1 MRIAVV
7 DTETSGTGPED
18 RILEFAFVMMERRAD
33 QTRIVWGH
41 SALHDEG
48 PPSTPGAFAI
58 HGITDEQ
65 RRGMV
70 LPQEMMGHL
79 KCADLVIAHNASF
92 DRAMLRR
99 TATWTN
105 DLPWRCSVR
114 QIKWRR
120 EQVSFVGLSSL
131 LDRYKI
137 HRNIGH
143 RALDDALGLAKLML
157 LRDHTGNMFLDQL
170 MATGD
175 LKQDA

>member
-7 DTETSGTGPED
+7 DTETTGTGPDD
-18 RILEFAFVMMERRAD
+18 RILELALVMMERRAH

-48 PPSTPGAFAI
+48 PPSSPQAFGI
-58 HGITDEQ
+58 HAITDEQ
-65 RRGMV
+65 RRGLV
-70 LPQEMMGHL
+70 VPQEMMNHL
-79 KCADLVIAHNASF
+79 RDADLVVAHNASF

-99 TATWTN
+99 TAKWTN

-114 QIKWRR
+114 QIKWRK
-120 EQVSFVGLSSL
+120 EHVSFVGLASL

-137 HRNIGH
+137 HRNTGH
-143 RALDDALGLAKLML
+143 RALDDALSLAKLML
-157 LRDHTGNMFLDQL
+157 IRDHTGDTFLDQL
-170 MATGD
+170 LATGN